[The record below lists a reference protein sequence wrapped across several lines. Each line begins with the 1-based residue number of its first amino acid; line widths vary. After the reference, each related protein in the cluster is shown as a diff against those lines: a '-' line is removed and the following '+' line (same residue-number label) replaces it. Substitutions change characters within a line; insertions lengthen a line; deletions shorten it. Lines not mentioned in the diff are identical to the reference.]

1 MKKKLSKAAMKK
13 ESTGINIEAA
23 KKREQKIIR
32 RLEELESAFNEL
44 AEVVGHKTGE
54 WCDFE
59 IKKEV
64 EKLML
69 SESRRSFENELEKEQ
84 LKKIM
89 KYFQDYFTGR
99 RK

>member
-1 MKKKLSKAAMKK
+1 MKKKLSKAARKK

-23 KKREQKIIR
+23 KTRYQIIVR
-32 RLEELESAFNEL
+32 RLEKLESAFNEL

-54 WCDFE
+54 WYDFE
-59 IKKEV
+59 IKQEV

-69 SESRRSFENELEKEQ
+69 ADSRRSLENEIEKEQ

-89 KYFQDYFTGR
+89 KYFQDYFCKG
-99 RK
+99 KK